1 MSISPLSDHNCLKST
16 IPISAIIRMTD
27 KYKLTDPSPPHP
39 SSPSGKPL
47 ASSHLTTSK
56 LTGKSQS
63 SSFQMMQELL
73 KGATQAQQEE
83 HVTSAEKESWGELLT
98 NKYKME
104 TYKAGLLS

>member
-1 MSISPLSDHNCLKST
+1 
-16 IPISAIIRMTD
+16 
-27 KYKLTDPSPPHP
+27 
-39 SSPSGKPL
+39 
-47 ASSHLTTSK
+47 
-56 LTGKSQS
+56 
-63 SSFQMMQELL
+63 MMQELL

>member
-1 MSISPLSDHNCLKST
+1 
-16 IPISAIIRMTD
+16 MTD

-47 ASSHLTTSK
+47 AYSHLTTSK